1 MGLGF
6 TDNFITDIELL
17 LGVGSLVCLF
27 LYLVIRRPIA
37 GLICFLFLVSTRANE
52 YIPQSRVFRPSIGVG
67 IIMLAGLLF
76 FLLSNRQP
84 VYFTGPQSFILV
96 VFIAFCWSSLF
107 AIEPVLHDRPA
118 GFFIEPLLLV
128 SVSFFATINTVRNM
142 ADFRKVL
149 FILSFTGVV
158 ISLLTIVQS
167 FFTGIM
173 TGASYAYE
181 SEADLYTRAATAGL
195 GPNGVAFTL
204 VTILPFFFYLL
215 DNEKGSILVKR
226 LCILGIPLAV
236 LTIFLTFSRGGFIC
250 LFVGFLLILRR
261 RLNLK
266 YFMGVVVLFLMIA
279 ILVPG
284 AFWERVLGTAT
295 VDPTGQGRS
304 LIWQGALRMIQ
315 AHPLTGVGYGQFVN
329 ELTRYQPYIGPTGP
343 HNTFLGIAAETG
355 LINLFIF
362 VSLIFVTFY
371 DLRQLKRS
379 ALIFSDI
386 SLAGLSEAL
395 KTSLVVA
402 VIFGLTG
409 DQRHSVI
416 FYVCIALVVALKR
429 IWIQPQQTMAT
440 DVPKLQE
447 VA

>member
-17 LGVGSLVCLF
+17 LSVGSLVCLF

-37 GLICFLFLVSTRANE
+37 GLICFLFLVITRANE
-52 YIPQSRVFRPSIGVG
+52 YIPQLRVFRPSIGVG

-76 FLLSNRQP
+76 FLLANRQP
-84 VYFTGPQSFILV
+84 VYFTGPQSLILF
-96 VFIAFCWSSLF
+96 VFIAFCWSTLF
-107 AIEPVLHDRPA
+107 MTDPAPRDRPIV
-118 GFFIEPLLLV
+118 FFFEPLLLI
-128 SVSFFATINTVRNM
+128 SVSFFATINTVRSM
-142 ADFRKVL
+142 TDLRKVL
-149 FILSFTGVV
+149 LILGFTGLA

-173 TGASYAYE
+173 SGASYAYE

-204 VTILPFFFYLL
+204 VTILPFFFYFV
-215 DNEKGSILVKR
+215 DNEERSILVKR
-226 LCILGIPLAV
+226 LCIVGIPLAV

-250 LFVGFLLILRR
+250 LIIAFLLILRR

-295 VDPTGQGRS
+295 VDPTGQGRA
-304 LIWQGALRMIQ
+304 LIWQGALKMIH

-329 ELTRYQPYIGPTGP
+329 ELTRYQPYSGPAGP

-362 VSLIFVTFY
+362 VSLLFVTFY
-371 DLRQLKRS
+371 DLRQLQRN
-379 ALIFSDI
+379 ALVFSDTR
-386 SLAGLSEAL
+386 LAGLSETL

-409 DQRHSVI
+409 DQRHTVI

-429 IWIQPQQTMAT
+429 IWRQSQPTIAA

-447 VA
+447 VE